1 MSSEGPR
8 KRIRKVHLPAVLPCP
23 HPGCTAGPFR
33 NKTGLGSHIT
43 ARHRV
48 AVLPPDEQRLRL
60 TTSEQPQLSSS
71 PPPPSSPSP
80 PPLNLEESAS
90 AGPSGAPRG
99 PEDNTGNND
108 GWRPL
113 KDGGK
118 VRYHPVLN
126 ESGRPCDKDGNFL
139 PPNAPPPEDDAPQ
152 PADNDWSPFDSR
164 ESFQLADLL
173 YRKGQ
178 VSAPFIN
185 ELLDIW
191 ASTLSDTDYMEPP
204 FANAKDVYETIDA
217 IPHGS
222 VPWESFTMT
231 FDGQLDSDVPPEWQ
245 TSEYEVFFRCP
256 RKVLHTQLQNPDYAD
271 QMDFAPKR
279 LYNAREKRVFSDY
292 MSGNHPWRQADK
304 VAEEVPEAD
313 GAVYCPA
320 IFGSDKTTVSVA
332 TGQNE
337 FYPLYM
343 SNGLVHNTVR
353 RGHRGAVTLIGFLSI
368 PKTDKE
374 HHDSATFRS
383 FRRQLL
389 HASLRF
395 ILLRLRPGMK
405 TPEIVRYGD
414 GHYRKTI
421 YGIGPYIADYPEQVL
436 LACIVQGWCP
446 RCTAHPDDLDGA
458 STRRKHSHTDA
469 LLEAFDAKTL
479 WDDYGVIPDC
489 KPFTYDFPYADI
501 HELLTSDLLHQC
513 IRGTFKDHLIT
524 WIFDYLE
531 LKYGKAAAERIIAD
545 IDRRIAAVPSFPG
558 LRRFPQGRGFK
569 QWTGDDSKALMKV
582 ILPAIEGYVPAQMVR
597 AVSSFLEFCYLV
609 RRNTIDED
617 AITQIQAALERF
629 HRERVVF
636 ELEGVRPDGGF
647 SIPRQ
652 HALVHYVH
660 VIQEFGA
667 LNGLCSSITESAHI
681 RAVKKPWRR
690 SNRYNALRQ
699 MLVIN
704 ERIDKLS
711 ACRTDFESRHML
723 SPQQRPIAYDLP
735 LPAATGDDE
744 DDAGASES
752 RKVMGE
758 VILAKTRVRNLGPRN
773 VDALS
778 DRLNLPS
785 LRLLIQR
792 FLYEQAHPQSDIPSI
807 DIPPSEYPSFD
818 GNLHVVGSAI
828 ATFYAPSDQCG
839 AGGMHRERIRS
850 VPSWRGGAPRRDCV
864 FVTQN
869 EDEPGFRGLH
879 AARVMLFFSFRHEGV
894 EYPCAL
900 VAWYS
905 AIGDAPYPDTGLWMV
920 EPDIDETGERIMD
933 VIHVDAILRG
943 AHLIGAAGGQEI
955 PLRFSHLNSLDCF
968 KAFFVNKY
976 ADHHAFE
983 IAY

>member
-1 MSSEGPR
+1 MSSEGPG
-8 KRIRKVHLPAVLPCP
+8 KAIRKVHLPAVLPCP

-33 NKTGLGSHIT
+33 NKTVLGSHIT
-43 ARHRV
+43 ARHRA

-60 TTSEQPQLSSS
+60 RTSNPSSECPQSSS
-71 PPPPSSPSP
+71 PPPTPSSPSP
-80 PPLNLEESAS
+80 PPPNLEESAS

-99 PEDNTGNND
+99 PEDNNND

-118 VRYHPVLN
+118 VRYHPVMN
-126 ESGRPCDKDGNFL
+126 GRPCDKDGNFL
-139 PPNAPPPEDDAPQ
+139 PPNAPPPEDGKPQ
-152 PADNDWSPFDSR
+152 PADSDWSPFDSR

-191 ASTLSDTDYMEPP
+191 ASTLADSDCMEPP

-222 VPWESFTMT
+222 APWESFTMT
-231 FDGQLDSDVPPEWQ
+231 FDGKP
-245 TSEYEVFFRCP
+245 TKTEYEVFFRCP
-256 RKVLHTQLQNPDYAD
+256 RKVLHSQLQNTDYAD

-279 LYNAREKRVFSDY
+279 LYSTREKRVFSDY

-320 IFGSDKTTVSVA
+320 IFGSDKTTVS
-332 TGQNE
+332 

-343 SNGLVHNTVR
+343 SNGLVHNTVQ

-436 LACIVQGWCP
+436 LACIVQGC
-446 RCTAHPDDLDGA
+446 CTAHPDDLDGA

-469 LLEAFDAKTL
+469 FLDAFDAKTL

-513 IRGTFKDHLIT
+513 IKGTFKDHLIT

-558 LRRFPQGRGFK
+558 LRRFPQGR
-569 QWTGDDSKALMKV
+569 V

-597 AVSSFLEFCYLV
+597 AVSSLESCYLV

-617 AITQIQAALERF
+617 AIAQIQAALERF
-629 HRERVVF
+629 HRERVIF
-636 ELEGVRPDGGF
+636 EVEGVRPHGGF

-667 LNGLCSSITESAHI
+667 LNGGYARLSLSRRIFAPS
-681 RAVKKPWRR
+681 KKPWRR

-699 MLVIN
+699 MPVIN
-704 ERIDKLS
+704 ERIDKLT
-711 ACRTDFESRHML
+711 ACRTDFESRRML
-723 SPQQRPIAYDLP
+723 SARHRSIAYDLP

-752 RKVMGE
+752 RRVMGE

-773 VDALS
+773 GHALS
-778 DRLNLPS
+778 DRLHLPS
-785 LRLLIQR
+785 LHLLIRR
-792 FLYEQAHPQSDIPSI
+792 FL
-807 DIPPSEYPSFD
+807 
-818 GNLHVVGSAI
+818 
-828 ATFYAPSDQCG
+828 
-839 AGGMHRERIRS
+839 
-850 VPSWRGGAPRRDCV
+850 
-864 FVTQN
+864 
-869 EDEPGFRGLH
+869 
-879 AARVMLFFSFRHEGV
+879 
-894 EYPCAL
+894 
-900 VAWYS
+900 
-905 AIGDAPYPDTGLWMV
+905 
-920 EPDIDETGERIMD
+920 
-933 VIHVDAILRG
+933 
-943 AHLIGAAGGQEI
+943 
-955 PLRFSHLNSLDCF
+955 
-968 KAFFVNKY
+968 
-976 ADHHAFE
+976 
-983 IAY
+983 